1 MKLKI
6 PFHMNAPQKIVSTE
20 MLLDSKIRWGA
31 PSIHFEEPLKKT
43 SLVSASREKG
53 GGERGNGDVC
63 GECKGGT
70 WEGEQQP
77 NALKTGFKG
86 ESQVSPPV
94 SCLMWSGTGEN
105 RCGH

>member
-53 GGERGNGDVC
+53 GGGEREWRCLRRVQGRDLGRGAATKRLKNGV
-63 GECKGGT
+63 
-70 WEGEQQP
+70 
-77 NALKTGFKG
+77 
-86 ESQVSPPV
+86 
-94 SCLMWSGTGEN
+94 
-105 RCGH
+105 